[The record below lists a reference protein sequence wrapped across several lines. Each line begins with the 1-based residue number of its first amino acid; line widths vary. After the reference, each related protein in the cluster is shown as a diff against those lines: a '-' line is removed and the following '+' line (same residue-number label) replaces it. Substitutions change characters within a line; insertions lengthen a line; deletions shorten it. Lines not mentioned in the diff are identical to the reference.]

1 MDPEARENLIT
12 QVESSDEEVRRSS
25 MLALK
30 QELSESDLKWLT
42 KPLSDGS
49 WRVRKEAIEGTSRMS
64 PTAPLVRRLVGM
76 MDPSHEV
83 TLRNSVVEILERMG
97 SRVTSLIL
105 EHLSVDQPDTR
116 KFLVDILGNIAD
128 PQAVNDLIRLLNDP
142 NNNIRAA
149 AAEALASIGDKSS
162 TEALLKTLDNADEW
176 TAYSVLGALASI
188 PAREA
193 LPKFFKYLDH
203 RILASPSIA
212 GIGATGDL
220 ADGVRLMKVI
230 GSLSKGGV
238 KGAFLAAGDI
248 YIRSLLAGEME
259 STQELKDAVSAAVD
273 EDVVEFLTEQLSIS
287 DKPDEMR
294 KIIAVL
300 GILGGPECM
309 DAVLRLIDDDT
320 VEWDVTMALVGIAK
334 TDQES
339 VVALLSDD
347 DELIRRRALEVL
359 ERLGGEIS
367 TEKIYPLLL
376 DQSGHVRK
384 QAARTI
390 SVMGD
395 IASLDPLLSLLED
408 EYDDV
413 AQGTAEAIALIGG
426 KDPGALAQKI
436 EPLLSAAVPMT
447 RALVIRI
454 LGEVD
459 AKRHEALFLNAL
471 QDEEPL
477 IRASGINSLKKI
489 GESDVSSAI
498 INSLADEDS
507 MVRVEAALALEELKV
522 PEAAAPLMA
531 ALNDHDPWVRTV
543 AVSALASQPEVDV
556 QDLADLLDTDDRIIK
571 SSVIEALGKRGAEG
585 REDVIDILRETF
597 RGETVEIKCNI
608 CRVIGQIEGA
618 RSLDFLTVAAQD
630 EDSSVRTFAAQAL
643 ASFDEDAA
651 RRLLLNISEND
662 PDRKVREAVRSIIS
676 SGSRDAV

>member
-1 MDPEARENLIT
+1 MDPEARENLIA
-12 QVESSDEEVRRSS
+12 QLESPDEEVRRSS

-30 QELSESDLKWLT
+30 QDLFESDLKWLT

-49 WRVRKEAIEGTSRMS
+49 WRVRKEAIEGASRMS
-64 PTAPLVRRLVGM
+64 PTTSLIRRLVGM

-83 TLRNSVVEILERMG
+83 TLRNSVVEILEKMG
-97 SRVTSLIL
+97 PRVTSLIL

-128 PQAVNDLIRLLNDP
+128 PQAVDDLVRLLKDP
-142 NNNIRAA
+142 GSNIRAA
-149 AAEALASIGDKSS
+149 AAEALASIGDKSA
-162 TEALLKTLDNADEW
+162 TEALLRALDNADDW
-176 TAYSVLGALASI
+176 TAYSVLGALASM
-188 PAREA
+188 PAGEA
-193 LPKFFKYLDH
+193 LPIFFKYLDH
-203 RILASPSIA
+203 GILASPSVA
-212 GIGATGDL
+212 GIGATGDPG
-220 ADGVRLMKVI
+220 DGVRLMKAI
-230 GSLSKGGV
+230 GLLSKGGA
-238 KGAFLAAGDI
+238 KGAFLASGDI
-248 YIRSLLAGEME
+248 YARSLLADEMG
-259 STQELKDAVSAAVD
+259 STQELRDAVSAAAD
-273 EDVVEFLTEQLSIS
+273 ADIVEFLTEQLSVS
-287 DKPDEMR
+287 DKLDEMR

-309 DAVLRLIDDDT
+309 DAVLKFIDDDT
-320 VEWDVTMALVGIAK
+320 LEWDVTMALVGIAK
-334 TDQES
+334 IDQES

-347 DELIRRRALEVL
+347 DELIRCRVLEVL
-359 ERLGGEIS
+359 ERLGGEIPI
-367 TEKIYPLLL
+367 EKIYPLLL

-395 IASLDPLLSLLED
+395 IASIDPLLDLLED

-413 AQGTAEAIALIGG
+413 AQETAKAIALIGG
-426 KDPGALAQKI
+426 KDPGALAKRI
-436 EPLLSAAVPMT
+436 EPLLSAALPMT

-459 AKRHEALFLNAL
+459 AKGHEALFLNAL

-477 IRASGINSLKKI
+477 IRASGISSLKKI
-489 GESDVSSAI
+489 GESNNSPAI
-498 INSLADEDS
+498 INSLADEDP
-507 MVRVEAALALEELKV
+507 MVRVEAALALEELRV
-522 PEAAAPLMA
+522 PEAAAPLRA

-571 SSVIEALGKRGAEG
+571 SSVIEALGKRGAES
-585 REDVIDILRETF
+585 REDVIDILREVF

-608 CRVIGQIEGA
+608 CRVVGHIKGS
-618 RSLDFLTVAAQD
+618 RSLDFLTVAVQD

-643 ASFDEDAA
+643 ASFDEDVA

-662 PDRKVREAVRSIIS
+662 PDRKVRETVRSIVS